1 METYFLTI
9 LALIIGVVYMTDAFV
24 DALVARIEGLSE
36 RVKRLEAKLENGSGS
51 AKEIDQQQP
60 TNQT

>member
-24 DALVARIEGLSE
+24 DALVTRIEGLSE

-51 AKEIDQQQP
+51 AKESDQQQP

>member
-9 LALIIGVVYMTDAFV
+9 LALIIGAVYMTDAFV
-24 DALVARIEGLSE
+24 DALIARIEGLSE
-36 RVKRLEAKLENGSGS
+36 RVKRLEARLENGSGP
-51 AKEIDQQQP
+51 AKESDQQQP

>member
-24 DALVARIEGLSE
+24 DALVTRIEGLSE

>member
-24 DALVARIEGLSE
+24 DALVTRIEGLSE

-51 AKEIDQQQP
+51 ANEIDQQQP

>member
-9 LALIIGVVYMTDAFV
+9 LAFIVGVVYMTDAFV
-24 DALVARIEGLSE
+24 DALIARIEGLSE
-36 RVKRLEAKLENGSGS
+36 RVKRLEDGMKNGSGS
-51 AKEIDQQQP
+51 VKKSDQQQP